1 MTVETEL
8 DKFALH
14 LIKQAMKPDAPLAD
28 ATAAF
33 KAATTYVQ
41 MKAKHKPDA
50 PGEGT
55 LAAFANR
62 IQGAADGKPSTGGRG
77 N

>member
-28 ATAAF
+28 ATDAF

-55 LAAFANR
+55 FAAFANR

>member
-14 LIKQAMKPDAPLAD
+14 MIRQAMKPDVPLAD
-28 ATAAF
+28 ATDAF
-33 KAATTYVQ
+33 KAATAYVQ
-41 MKAKHKPDA
+41 MKSKHKPDA

-55 LAAFANR
+55 FFPLILWTKFAVR
-62 IQGAADGKPSTGGRG
+62 WVSGY
-77 N
+77 